1 MELFCTALGAYLNTN
16 PAAQSQAQAKAQA
29 LAAAQGG
36 QVSPLHNEHTLAMLI
51 IAMHCVLLLCR

>member
-36 QVSPLHNEHTLAMLI
+36 QVAIHTEPYLGLYLFPI
-51 IAMHCVLLLCR
+51 

>member
-36 QVSPLHNEHTLAMLI
+36 QVGTHTEHTLTI
-51 IAMHCVLLLCR
+51 LLLSCTL

>member
-1 MELFCTALGAYLNTN
+1 VVNVELFCTALGAYLNTN

-36 QVSPLHNEHTLAMLI
+36 QVPIHTEPYLGLYLFPI
-51 IAMHCVLLLCR
+51 

>member
-1 MELFCTALGAYLNTN
+1 VELFCTALGAYLNTN

-36 QVSPLHNEHTLAMLI
+36 QVATHTEHTLTM
-51 IAMHCVLLLCR
+51 LLLSCTL